1 MKNVGMKFASL
12 LVVVGALAA
21 LPLWAQEAP
30 QVGGAN
36 PGGAATTQ
44 GGGGGGRGGRNFD
57 PAAFRQRMQDNLKQ
71 QLGTTDDEFKALQ
84 PKIEKVQ
91 NLQRDALMS
100 RFMGGMG
107 GRGGRGGPGGPG
119 GGFGGGPGMAA
130 PDPATLSPTAKATQ
144 ELRTVL
150 ENKDAKA
157 EDIKAKL
164 TALREAKAKAR
175 EDLKTAQ
182 KDLTEL
188 LTQRQ
193 EAVLVEMGILE

>member
-1 MKNVGMKFASL
+1 MKNVRLRMASL

-30 QVGGAN
+30 PAGGA
-36 PGGAATTQ
+36 PAGGAANP
-44 GGGGGGRGGRNFD
+44 GGGGGRGGRNFD
-57 PAAFRQRMQDNLKQ
+57 PAAWRQRMMDNLKQ
-71 QLGTTDDEFKALQ
+71 QLGTTDDEFKALE
-84 PKIEKVQ
+84 PKIEKVTT
-91 NLQRDALMS
+91 LGRDM
-100 RFMGGMG
+100 MGGRGMF

-119 GGFGGGPGMAA
+119 GQGGPGAGAA
-130 PDPATLSPTAKATQ
+130 PDPATMTPVAKARQ
-144 ELRTVL
+144 ELQTVL

-164 TALREAKAKAR
+164 ATLREAKAKTR
-175 EDLKTAQ
+175 EDLKVAQ
-182 KDLTEL
+182 KELTEL